1 MNPQIER
8 LQALV
13 AQLIARLEHERS
25 ESRRLA
31 SQLASREA
39 ELAQTKHLP
48 QRRSAALKENVMPE
62 VTVNIYSRSYRLAVS
77 TGEEALIQRC
87 ADIVDKQMK
96 AIREGGKVINQ
107 DQIAVLAALEV
118 AYEANKNV
126 QKNSTDA
133 QRSAAEKDAE
143 IARLKA
149 RIAELESRPA
159 PVAAPLQASGPDA
172 ETTEA
177 IERLCR
183 QCEQAIYANMSRGA
197 VL

>member
-1 MNPQIER
+1 
-8 LQALV
+8 
-13 AQLIARLEHERS
+13 
-25 ESRRLA
+25 
-31 SQLASREA
+31 
-39 ELAQTKHLP
+39 
-48 QRRSAALKENVMPE
+48 MPE

-133 QRSAAEKDAE
+133 QRSAAE

-159 PVAAPLQASGPDA
+159 PVAAPLQTSGPDA

>member
-1 MNPQIER
+1 M
-8 LQALV
+8 
-13 AQLIARLEHERS
+13 
-25 ESRRLA
+25 
-31 SQLASREA
+31 A
-39 ELAQTKHLP
+39 E
-48 QRRSAALKENVMPE
+48 
-62 VTVNIYSRSYRLAVS
+62 
-77 TGEEALIQRC
+77 
-87 ADIVDKQMK
+87 
-96 AIREGGKVINQ
+96 
-107 DQIAVLAALEV
+107 
-118 AYEANKNV
+118 
-126 QKNSTDA
+126 
-133 QRSAAEKDAE
+133 EKDAE

>member
-1 MNPQIER
+1 
-8 LQALV
+8 
-13 AQLIARLEHERS
+13 
-25 ESRRLA
+25 
-31 SQLASREA
+31 
-39 ELAQTKHLP
+39 
-48 QRRSAALKENVMPE
+48 MPE

-118 AYEANKNV
+118 VYEANKNV

>member
-1 MNPQIER
+1 
-8 LQALV
+8 
-13 AQLIARLEHERS
+13 
-25 ESRRLA
+25 
-31 SQLASREA
+31 
-39 ELAQTKHLP
+39 
-48 QRRSAALKENVMPE
+48 
-62 VTVNIYSRSYRLAVS
+62 
-77 TGEEALIQRC
+77 
-87 ADIVDKQMK
+87 
-96 AIREGGKVINQ
+96 
-107 DQIAVLAALEV
+107 VLAALEV

-183 QCEQAIYANMSRGA
+183 QCEQAIYVNMSRGA

>member
-1 MNPQIER
+1 
-8 LQALV
+8 
-13 AQLIARLEHERS
+13 
-25 ESRRLA
+25 
-31 SQLASREA
+31 
-39 ELAQTKHLP
+39 
-48 QRRSAALKENVMPE
+48 MPE
-62 VTVNIYSRSYRLAVS
+62 VTVNIYSRTYRLAVS

-87 ADIVDKQMK
+87 AEIVDKQMK

-126 QKNSTDA
+126 QKNATDV
-133 QRSAAEKDAE
+133 QQSVIEKDAE

-159 PVAAPLQASGPDA
+159 PVASAEPAAASDA
-172 ETTEA
+172 ETAAA

-183 QCEQAIYANMSRGA
+183 QCEQAIYANMNRGA

>member
-1 MNPQIER
+1 
-8 LQALV
+8 
-13 AQLIARLEHERS
+13 
-25 ESRRLA
+25 
-31 SQLASREA
+31 
-39 ELAQTKHLP
+39 
-48 QRRSAALKENVMPE
+48 MPE

-96 AIREGGKVINQ
+96 AIREGGKVIK
-107 DQIAVLAALEV
+107 IAVLAALEV

>member
-1 MNPQIER
+1 
-8 LQALV
+8 
-13 AQLIARLEHERS
+13 
-25 ESRRLA
+25 
-31 SQLASREA
+31 
-39 ELAQTKHLP
+39 
-48 QRRSAALKENVMPE
+48 
-62 VTVNIYSRSYRLAVS
+62 
-77 TGEEALIQRC
+77 
-87 ADIVDKQMK
+87 MK

-126 QKNSTDA
+126 QKNATDA
-133 QRSAAEKDAE
+133 QRCAVEKDAE

-159 PVAAPLQASGPDA
+159 PAAAPQPAVDPDA
-172 ETTEA
+172 ETAAA

-183 QCEQAIYANMSRGA
+183 QCEQAIYANMNRGA

>member
-1 MNPQIER
+1 M
-8 LQALV
+8 AL
-13 AQLIARLEHERS
+13 
-25 ESRRLA
+25 
-31 SQLASREA
+31 
-39 ELAQTKHLP
+39 
-48 QRRSAALKENVMPE
+48 N
-62 VTVNIYSRSYRLAVS
+62 
-77 TGEEALIQRC
+77 
-87 ADIVDKQMK
+87 
-96 AIREGGKVINQ
+96 
-107 DQIAVLAALEV
+107 
-118 AYEANKNV
+118 
-126 QKNSTDA
+126 
-133 QRSAAEKDAE
+133 AE

>member
-1 MNPQIER
+1 
-8 LQALV
+8 
-13 AQLIARLEHERS
+13 
-25 ESRRLA
+25 
-31 SQLASREA
+31 
-39 ELAQTKHLP
+39 
-48 QRRSAALKENVMPE
+48 MPE
-62 VTVNIYSRSYRLAVS
+62 VTVNIYSRTYRLAVS

-87 ADIVDKQMK
+87 AEIVDKQMK

-126 QKNSTDA
+126 QKNATDA
-133 QRSAAEKDAE
+133 QQSVIEKDAE

-159 PVAAPLQASGPDA
+159 PVASAELAAASDA
-172 ETTEA
+172 ETAAA

-183 QCEQAIYANMSRGA
+183 QCEQAIYANMNRGA

>member
-39 ELAQTKHLP
+39 ELAQTKHRLEDM
-48 QRRSAALKENVMPE
+48 RRKVEALFSA
-62 VTVNIYSRSYRLAVS
+62 SRLAVS

>member
-1 MNPQIER
+1 
-8 LQALV
+8 
-13 AQLIARLEHERS
+13 
-25 ESRRLA
+25 
-31 SQLASREA
+31 
-39 ELAQTKHLP
+39 
-48 QRRSAALKENVMPE
+48 MPE

-133 QRSAAEKDAE
+133 QRSAAEKDA
-143 IARLKA
+143 KA

>member
-1 MNPQIER
+1 MKSLTRPTR
-8 LQALV
+8 T
-13 AQLIARLEHERS
+13 
-25 ESRRLA
+25 SRRTPRTP
-31 SQLASREA
+31 SV
-39 ELAQTKHLP
+39 P
-48 QRRSAALKENVMPE
+48 QRK
-62 VTVNIYSRSYRLAVS
+62 
-77 TGEEALIQRC
+77 
-87 ADIVDKQMK
+87 
-96 AIREGGKVINQ
+96 
-107 DQIAVLAALEV
+107 
-118 AYEANKNV
+118 
-126 QKNSTDA
+126 
-133 QRSAAEKDAE
+133 KDAE

>member
-1 MNPQIER
+1 
-8 LQALV
+8 
-13 AQLIARLEHERS
+13 
-25 ESRRLA
+25 
-31 SQLASREA
+31 
-39 ELAQTKHLP
+39 
-48 QRRSAALKENVMPE
+48 MPE

-149 RIAELESRPA
+149 RIAELESRLA

>member
-1 MNPQIER
+1 
-8 LQALV
+8 
-13 AQLIARLEHERS
+13 
-25 ESRRLA
+25 
-31 SQLASREA
+31 
-39 ELAQTKHLP
+39 
-48 QRRSAALKENVMPE
+48 MPE

-77 TGEEALIQRC
+77 TGEEALIQRF
-87 ADIVDKQMK
+87 VDKQMK

>member
-1 MNPQIER
+1 
-8 LQALV
+8 
-13 AQLIARLEHERS
+13 
-25 ESRRLA
+25 
-31 SQLASREA
+31 
-39 ELAQTKHLP
+39 
-48 QRRSAALKENVMPE
+48 MPE

-149 RIAELESRPA
+149 RIAEELESRPA

-183 QCEQAIYANMSRGA
+183 QCEQAIYVNMSRGA

>member
-1 MNPQIER
+1 
-8 LQALV
+8 
-13 AQLIARLEHERS
+13 
-25 ESRRLA
+25 
-31 SQLASREA
+31 
-39 ELAQTKHLP
+39 
-48 QRRSAALKENVMPE
+48 MPE

-143 IARLKA
+143 IAKLKDQLKQVQETACWNGQKCDEGATAAGEAQRRAEAAEAEVIQLKA
-149 RIAELESRPA
+149 KLYDLL
-159 PVAAPLQASGPDA
+159 VAGK
-172 ETTEA
+172 
-177 IERLCR
+177 
-183 QCEQAIYANMSRGA
+183 
-197 VL
+197 

>member
-1 MNPQIER
+1 
-8 LQALV
+8 
-13 AQLIARLEHERS
+13 
-25 ESRRLA
+25 
-31 SQLASREA
+31 
-39 ELAQTKHLP
+39 
-48 QRRSAALKENVMPE
+48 MPE
-62 VTVNIYSRSYRLAVS
+62 VTVNIYSRTYRLAVS

-87 ADIVDKQMK
+87 AEIVDKQMK

-126 QKNSTDA
+126 QKNATDA
-133 QRSAAEKDAE
+133 QQSVIEKDAE

-159 PVAAPLQASGPDA
+159 PVASAEPAAATDADA
-172 ETTEA
+172 ETAAA

-183 QCEQAIYANMSRGA
+183 QCEQAIYANMNRGA

>member
-1 MNPQIER
+1 MNTYKIIFTRENGTQGTDHFTAINERQARKDFGECYRHSTATIISIE
-8 LQALV
+8 
-13 AQLIARLEHERS
+13 
-25 ESRRLA
+25 LA
-31 SQLASREA
+31 STNTPATKQQERDTLEKIRKMVEQLGPDSY
-39 ELAQTKHLP
+39 LAT
-48 QRRSAALKENVMPE
+48 
-62 VTVNIYSRSYRLAVS
+62 TF
-77 TGEEALIQRC
+77 
-87 ADIVDKQMK
+87 
-96 AIREGGKVINQ
+96 EGCF
-107 DQIAVLAALEV
+107 DLAAENIDNDWACSMADRARNAEKRVTELEGKLSEAV
-118 AYEANKNV
+118 KDYEAAHAVAK
-126 QKNSTDA
+126 
-133 QRSAAEKDAE
+133 EKDAE

>member
-1 MNPQIER
+1 M
-8 LQALV
+8 
-13 AQLIARLEHERS
+13 
-25 ESRRLA
+25 
-31 SQLASREA
+31 
-39 ELAQTKHLP
+39 
-48 QRRSAALKENVMPE
+48 
-62 VTVNIYSRSYRLAVS
+62 
-77 TGEEALIQRC
+77 
-87 ADIVDKQMK
+87 
-96 AIREGGKVINQ
+96 INQ

-133 QRSAAEKDAE
+133 QHSAAEKDAE

-172 ETTEA
+172 EATEA

>member
-1 MNPQIER
+1 MEHGFYAGR
-8 LQALV
+8 
-13 AQLIARLEHERS
+13 IA
-25 ESRRLA
+25 
-31 SQLASREA
+31 
-39 ELAQTKHLP
+39 
-48 QRRSAALKENVMPE
+48 M
-62 VTVNIYSRSYRLAVS
+62 
-77 TGEEALIQRC
+77 
-87 ADIVDKQMK
+87 
-96 AIREGGKVINQ
+96 GKVINQ

>member
-1 MNPQIER
+1 
-8 LQALV
+8 
-13 AQLIARLEHERS
+13 
-25 ESRRLA
+25 
-31 SQLASREA
+31 
-39 ELAQTKHLP
+39 
-48 QRRSAALKENVMPE
+48 MPE

-159 PVAAPLQASGPDA
+159 PVAAPLQASGPGRGDHGGNRA
-172 ETTEA
+172 PLPPVRAGHLRKHEPRRRPLTPAYQIATTSHAAAQIRYNEFNPVA
-177 IERLCR
+177 VSTGL
-183 QCEQAIYANMSRGA
+183 QCS
-197 VL
+197 

>member
-1 MNPQIER
+1 MS
-8 LQALV
+8 
-13 AQLIARLEHERS
+13 AQRWMR
-25 ESRRLA
+25 A
-31 SQLASREA
+31 SS
-39 ELAQTKHLP
+39 P
-48 QRRSAALKENVMPE
+48 
-62 VTVNIYSRSYRLAVS
+62 
-77 TGEEALIQRC
+77 
-87 ADIVDKQMK
+87 
-96 AIREGGKVINQ
+96 
-107 DQIAVLAALEV
+107 VLTALEV

-172 ETTEA
+172 EATEA